1 MGVTRC
7 LLWNICYIDKAN
19 QAIEEENMMNSD
31 IEMLD
36 KRRMRYLEWYL
47 IGFVPFIIL
56 SLTRYFFRLGGLNS
70 QPIGR
75 AVLIGLILSMLLLA
89 VSTIASAILGRT
101 IKNEPSLNDALQNEL
116 VRSLEVQSWKAAY
129 VGAVGTTIFF
139 AVAWFF
145 YPINDPVMVALT
157 SIIVGAGAYQATFY
171 FKYRSS

>member
-1 MGVTRC
+1 
-7 LLWNICYIDKAN
+7 
-19 QAIEEENMMNSD
+19 MNSD
-31 IEMLD
+31 IETLD

-47 IGFVPFIIL
+47 IAFVPFIIL
-56 SLTRYFFRLGGLNS
+56 SLTRFFFRLGGLNS

-75 AVLIGLILSMLLLA
+75 VVLIGLILSLLLLA
-89 VSTIASAILGRT
+89 ASTIGSAHLARR
-101 IKNEPSLNDALQNEL
+101 IKNEPSLKEALHNEL

-145 YPINDPVMVALT
+145 YPISDPVMVALT
-157 SIIVGAGAYQATFY
+157 SLIVGASAYQATFY